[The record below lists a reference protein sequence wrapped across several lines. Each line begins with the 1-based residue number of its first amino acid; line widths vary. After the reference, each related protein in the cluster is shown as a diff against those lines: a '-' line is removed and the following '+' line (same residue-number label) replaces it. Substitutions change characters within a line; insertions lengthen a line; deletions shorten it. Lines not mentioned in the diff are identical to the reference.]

1 MERKMTDGERA
12 AVRDVVR
19 MGLSF
24 GISDDYT
31 GRIVDAILD
40 DVVEDVELC
49 ADDDYTPDD
58 VRLAVGRALCDRLGI
73 EH

>member
-1 MERKMTDGERA
+1 MDRKMTECERA
-12 AVRDVVR
+12 AVGDVVR

-31 GRIVDAILD
+31 GRITDAIID

-49 ADDDYTPDD
+49 ADNDYTPDD
-58 VRLAVGRALCDRLGI
+58 VRLAVGRALCGRLGI